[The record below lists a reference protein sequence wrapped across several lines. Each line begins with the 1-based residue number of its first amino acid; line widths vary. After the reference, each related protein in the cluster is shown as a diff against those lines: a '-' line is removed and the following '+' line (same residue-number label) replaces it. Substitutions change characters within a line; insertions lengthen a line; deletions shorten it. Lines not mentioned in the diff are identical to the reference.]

1 MLLPDSMR
9 NASTGS
15 DAPPSSKRRHP
26 WRRAATVA
34 FLVLWGGMALWHAN
48 KPLPPGTHIAGPSY
62 QVSAK
67 DVAFIADITAADAY
81 GRPILSQA
89 IFDEE
94 LRIVHSARQLLVL
107 DYFLFNNMQGPAG
120 DSTPQRALSR
130 ELRDAL

>member
-15 DAPPSSKRRHP
+15 DAPPSSRRPHP
-26 WRRAATVA
+26 WRRAATVVL
-34 FLVLWGGMALWHAN
+34 LVLWGGMALWHTN
-48 KPLPPGTHIAGPSY
+48 KAMPPGTRVASPPY
-62 QVSAK
+62 QLSAQ
-67 DVAFIADITAADAY
+67 DLTFIADITAADAY

-94 LRIVHSARQLLVL
+94 LRIVRSARQALVL
-107 DYFLFNNMQGPAG
+107 DFFLFNNMHGSAG

-130 ELRDAL
+130 